1 MNILN
6 ELKRRNVF
14 RVAAAYLVVSWL
26 IIQVVSILSPLFD
39 VSVGFQRGIVL
50 LLLVAFI
57 PILFF
62 TWAYEITAEGIKKE
76 AEIERDASLTAHTAK
91 KLNII
96 TLIAVVAAGGMFVFQ
111 QISSY
116 KVIESESSNLV
127 ENNETELA
135 ASAGIQ
141 ADNIV
146 SIPDESIAVLPF
158 VNMSSDAEQEY
169 FSDGITEE
177 ILNALAKIKQ
187 LKVAGRTSSFS
198 FKGKNEDLRV
208 VGDTLG
214 VAHILEG
221 SVRKAGNQV
230 RITAQLI
237 KVDDGFHM
245 WSETYDGSLENVF
258 DLQEDISR
266 KVSDELKLVLN
277 IQDGIRLASKM
288 TNNVDAYDLFLRGRE
303 LVAKRIDGSIPKGIL
318 LLKNAVELDPQFAE
332 AWAVLAEAE
341 AVAGAYVG
349 YTSAESKAGDERAQS
364 YIKTAIAIDPTLLL
378 PYAIRGLLK
387 VNAQEQDY
395 LGAID
400 DMQKALE
407 LEPNNVLTLRWL
419 GNDYQSLGYFEKA
432 HFLYNHAFELEPLSR
447 TEAFNLVSNKL
458 HTGDLEAAK
467 EYSQKVN
474 ALAGFINDDIAAYIL
489 SVQGNHQAAITLF
502 MQYHQQEVERLGANE
517 LVTHDEARQFAQAA
531 FGGNQEMKKSVQ
543 NLGKLFINGPDDSFY
558 WQLNHHIVLEN
569 YDRVFEILANKP
581 DFFITFATDFMW
593 YDLPSF
599 KAFRKD
605 PRFALMLERYG
616 FVKAWNELGWPDIC
630 KPHKG
635 TDGNNGR
642 FSCE

>member
-1 MNILN
+1 MNLLN

-14 RVAAAYLVVSWL
+14 RVAAAYLVIAWL
-26 IIQVVSILSPLFD
+26 IVQVISILSPMFE
-39 VSVGFQRGIVL
+39 VSVSFQRGVVL
-50 LLLVAFI
+50 ILLVAFI
-57 PILFF
+57 PVMFF
-62 TWAYEITAEGIKKE
+62 TWAYEITEDGIKTE
-76 AEIERDASLTAHTAK
+76 TEIERDASLTAHTAK
-91 KLNII
+91 KLNVI
-96 TLIAVVAAGGMFVFQ
+96 TLLAVVAAGGMFVFQ
-111 QISSY
+111 QMSSP
-116 KVIESESSNLV
+116 KVTESETSNSV
-127 ENNETELA
+127 ENNETELP
-135 ASAGIQ
+135 ASVGIQ

-146 SIPDESIAVLPF
+146 SISDESIAVLPF

-208 VGDTLG
+208 IGDTLG

-349 YTSAESKAGDERAQS
+349 YTSAESKAADERAKS
-364 YIKTAIAIDPTLLL
+364 YIKTAIAINPTLLL
-378 PYAIRGLLK
+378 PYAVRGLLK

-419 GNDYQSLGYFEKA
+419 GNDYQSLGYFKKA
-432 HFLYNHAFELEPLSR
+432 HFLYDHAFELEPLSR

-489 SVQGNHQAAITLF
+489 SVQGNHQAAIKLF
-502 MQYHQQEVERLGANE
+502 MQYHQQEVERLGASA
-517 LVTHDEARQFAQAA
+517 LITHAEAKQFAQAA
-531 FGGNQEMKKSVQ
+531 FGGNQEMKKSARK
-543 NLGKLFINGPDDSFY
+543 LGKLFINGPDDSFY
-558 WQLNHHIVLEN
+558 WQLTLHIALEN

-593 YDLPSF
+593 YDLPNF
-599 KAFRKD
+599 NAFRKD

-630 KPHKG
+630 KPHED
-635 TDGNNGR
+635 TDGSDGQ